1 MNDAAW
7 TCSASGVRMPRII
20 YGTAWKENRTAELVE
35 LAISTGFHGIDTAC
49 QPKHYHEPGVG
60 EGLARCVKRGVSRDS
75 LYLQTKFTP
84 LAGQDP
90 ARVPYDPEA
99 SLAQQVAQSCEVS
112 LRNLGTEYLDGF
124 LLHSPLQQPEAT
136 LEAWRAMEALFHSG
150 TVRQIGLSNC
160 YDLARFLR
168 LWQEAEVKPSVLQNR
183 FYATTGYDRAL
194 RAFCADNGVIYQSFW
209 TLTAN
214 PKLLADSTVTGLV
227 ARYGRTPAQILFRG
241 LTQIG
246 IVPLSGTTR
255 ESHMREDLAI
265 FEFELKG
272 DELAAVTALL

>member
-1 MNDAAW
+1 
-7 TCSASGVRMPRII
+7 MPRII

-35 LAISTGFHGIDTAC
+35 LAISMGFRGIDTAC
-49 QPKHYHEPGVG
+49 QPKHYDEPGVG
-60 EGLARCVKRGVSRDS
+60 EGLARCLKRGVSRDS

-90 ARVPYDPEA
+90 ARVPYDPDA

-112 LRNLGTEYLDGF
+112 LRNLGAEYLDG
-124 LLHSPLQQPEAT
+124 LLMHSPLQQPEAT
-136 LEAWRAMEALFHSG
+136 LEAWRAMEDLFHSG
-150 TVRQIGLSNC
+150 TVRQLGLSNC
-160 YDLARFLR
+160 YDLARFKG
-168 LWQEAEVKPSVLQNR
+168 LWEAVKVKPAVLQNR
-183 FYATTGYDRAL
+183 FYADTGYDRAL
-194 RAFCADNGVIYQSFW
+194 RAYCVENGVIYQSFW

-214 PKLLADSTVTGLV
+214 PKLLADSTVTGLA
-227 ARYGRTPAQILFRG
+227 ARYGRTPAQILFRC

-272 DELAAVTALL
+272 DELVAVTALL